1 MKKLSAGEKEIHIIM
16 KDEAG
21 NFSNVLT
28 VSIPDSRK
36 SGSTD
41 KNKENNISGSSGK
54 KGPGGQQSTAYIRNN
69 KDSVEEGDGVLKKM
83 NKTSSGSSE
92 NPQEKRGAVG
102 SDRKKPDQKEGKS
115 DTKKK
120 KLKKE
125 KSKKESTEGQTPE
138 KSETKTSLGSSNS
151 GAAKQANVASASSG
165 QRLPGELKVVS
176 GIALAGGLYLIFW
189 IRACVVNRT
198 RTAWKRRK
206 RERNQVV

>member
-1 MKKLSAGEKEIHIIM
+1 M
-16 KDEAG
+16 
-21 NFSNVLT
+21 
-28 VSIPDSRK
+28 
-36 SGSTD
+36 
-41 KNKENNISGSSGK
+41 
-54 KGPGGQQSTAYIRNN
+54 
-69 KDSVEEGDGVLKKM
+69 
-83 NKTSSGSSE
+83 
-92 NPQEKRGAVG
+92 G

>member
-1 MKKLSAGEKEIHIIM
+1 MIFKSGEKGRYYYKVTEKGGSDQIDTSGKGIEGIAGTNIITLKKLSAGEKEIHIIM

-92 NPQEKRGAVG
+92 NPQE
-102 SDRKKPDQKEGKS
+102 E
-115 DTKKK
+115 
-120 KLKKE
+120 
-125 KSKKESTEGQTPE
+125 
-138 KSETKTSLGSSNS
+138 
-151 GAAKQANVASASSG
+151 
-165 QRLPGELKVVS
+165 
-176 GIALAGGLYLIFW
+176 
-189 IRACVVNRT
+189 
-198 RTAWKRRK
+198 
-206 RERNQVV
+206 